1 MLQTTP
7 PPISVSQL
15 AVTLSRLPDLPTGS
29 FWALWDEYFE
39 SRPRRRNRNWLISCL
54 ARKIQDVAWAEY
66 AMELRVARKL
76 ARATCTRRQRRMRRR
91 DCVGETFPDA
101 IKRGT
106 TAGPIFGI
114 NALIGT
120 YLRLCPDLTYS
131 EAVWLVC
138 RTSPS
143 LSLDG
148 HGHAL
153 PASAVSLRSSP
164 RPPVPTPADRSEC
177 RRDPGRW

>member
-1 MLQTTP
+1 MNALPFDTGRSQMFQTTP

-15 AVTLSRLPDLPTGS
+15 AFMLSRLPDLLMGS
-29 FWALWDEYFE
+29 FWALWNEYFE
-39 SRPRRRNRNWLISCL
+39 SRPRRRNRNWLINCL
-54 ARKIQDVAWAEY
+54 ARKIQDVALAEY

-101 IKRGT
+101 IERGT
-106 TAGPIFGI
+106 TAGPIPGI

-120 YLRLCPDLTYS
+120 YLRLCPDLTYP

-138 RTSPS
+138 RMPPP
-143 LSLDG
+143 LSWDG
-148 HGHAL
+148 H
-153 PASAVSLRSSP
+153 
-164 RPPVPTPADRSEC
+164 
-177 RRDPGRW
+177 